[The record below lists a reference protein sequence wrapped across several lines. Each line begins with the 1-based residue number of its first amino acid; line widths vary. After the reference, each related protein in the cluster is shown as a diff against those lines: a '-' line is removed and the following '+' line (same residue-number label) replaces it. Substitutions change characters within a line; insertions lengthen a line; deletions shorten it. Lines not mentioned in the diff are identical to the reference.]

1 MDDKNLNE
9 NKPPVERDE
18 GRTIYTY
25 DKGGAEETKTAY
37 AARAGAA
44 YESGKPGKSG
54 GWKKGFVIFL
64 IIALVVVVAGVSC
77 SRAVTGFLSPA
88 DEETYIYDSDY
99 IAELHLEGTIT
110 DGKSGD
116 GYSQDW
122 IMDRIEDLTYDE
134 FNRGI
139 MLYVDSPGGSVY
151 ATAEVYKAL
160 KYYQEYTENPVYVY
174 MGSMAASGGYYV
186 SANADRIYA
195 NENCWTGSI
204 GVIVGTVYDFSEL
217 LENLGI
223 KAINITSGENKGMGD
238 VTQPLTEEQKDIYQG
253 LVDDAFDKFVAVV
266 AEGRDM
272 TDAEVRK
279 IADGRVYTA
288 GQALENGL
296 IDAVGELEEAYAD
309 MEDEYDLSGCDI
321 HVMEYREE
329 TSLLDALLGLAES
342 LESSKSD
349 AGQYEKL
356 FELMEENGSFTVT
369 YLSDVRK

>member
-44 YESGKPGKSG
+44 YESGKPGKPG

-186 SANADRIYA
+186 SANADSIYA

-309 MEDEYDLSGCDI
+309 MEDEYDLSGCDV
-321 HVMEYREE
+321 HVMEYREK
-329 TSLLDALLGLAES
+329 TSLLDALLGLSES

>member
-1 MDDKNLNE
+1 M
-9 NKPPVERDE
+9 
-18 GRTIYTY
+18 
-25 DKGGAEETKTAY
+25 
-37 AARAGAA
+37 
-44 YESGKPGKSG
+44 
-54 GWKKGFVIFL
+54 
-64 IIALVVVVAGVSC
+64 
-77 SRAVTGFLSPA
+77 
-88 DEETYIYDSDY
+88 
-99 IAELHLEGTIT
+99 
-110 DGKSGD
+110 
-116 GYSQDW
+116 
-122 IMDRIEDLTYDE
+122 
-134 FNRGI
+134 
-139 MLYVDSPGGSVY
+139 
-151 ATAEVYKAL
+151 
-160 KYYQEYTENPVYVY
+160 
-174 MGSMAASGGYYV
+174 
-186 SANADRIYA
+186 
-195 NENCWTGSI
+195 
-204 GVIVGTVYDFSEL
+204 GTVYDFSEL

-238 VTQPLTEEQKDIYQG
+238 ATQPLTEEQKAIYQG

-309 MEDEYDLSGCDI
+309 MEDEYDLSGCDV

-329 TSLLDALLGLAES
+329 TSLLDALLGLSES